1 MKKSIFLGIFALL
14 FLSLNVA
21 SAQSKWA
28 DLVAKIPELS
38 LPYEFN
44 YENYVKQAV
53 QINKKD
59 LVKHFNAKIGLS
71 DMWIGKA
78 VGKITASNGCVGI
91 IWAKED
97 YPNTTILYMIS
108 YFNPKGK
115 EKKLE
120 PILYH
125 DGVNPRNSFTIKK
138 EDSYY
143 VFEELY
149 KKSSG
154 EVMRKMPK
162 FRSNSANWGK

>member
-1 MKKSIFLGIFALL
+1 MTKLLFLGIFAYV

-38 LPYEFN
+38 LPYEFD
-44 YENYVKQAV
+44 YDNYVEEAV
-53 QINKKD
+53 QINQKD
-59 LVKHFNAKIGLS
+59 LTTHFNAKIGLS

-115 EKKLE
+115 EKKIE
-120 PILYH
+120 AILYY

-138 EDSYY
+138 EDSNY

-154 EVMRKMPK
+154 EVMSKILK
-162 FRSNSANWGK
+162 FKSNYTNWGK